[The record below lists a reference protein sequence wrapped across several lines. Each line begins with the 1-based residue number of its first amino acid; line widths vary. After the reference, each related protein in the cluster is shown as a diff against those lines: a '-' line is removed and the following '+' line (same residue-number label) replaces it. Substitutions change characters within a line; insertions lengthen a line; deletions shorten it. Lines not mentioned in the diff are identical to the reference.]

1 MLLQLKDEAEIV
13 IVISAEDVE
22 KEKRS
27 GILCLE
33 AYSDKDWEKYGDNI
47 ALENTTSD
55 LWNEWITEN
64 WEEELYRRR
73 INYTLPYYETE
84 GKVCWLQDL
93 NWPGAMVIVSRLETL
108 PMDALRRLY
117 WASLEKA
124 KNDEEWSYF
133 LKEVFGYL
141 DCRG

>member
-1 MLLQLKDEAEIV
+1 MEKTRISEKFERLSWSNTVDEQEKSVSEYANCDAIDLRSFIMPLGRKDCWENCAKVMSARPDKEI
-13 IVISAEDVE
+13 IEI
-22 KEKRS
+22 
-27 GILCLE
+27 GLE
-33 AYSDKDWEKYGDNI
+33 LFE
-47 ALENTTSD
+47 
-55 LWNEWITEN
+55 
-64 WEEELYRRR
+64 
-73 INYTLPYYETE
+73 
-84 GKVCWLQDL
+84 WLQDL

-133 LKEVFGYL
+133 LKEACGYF